1 SLQGTVI
8 DALTKEPLEDVTV
21 QLDAVTHTV
30 KTDRFGRFEFL
41 TGQKLPFKIRVSFL
55 GYVSKEVVISLSPT
69 VIELEPSIEEIDE
82 VVVVGYGTQRK
93 KDLTGSL
100 ETIQQEQL
108 VEKPVISLGQALQ
121 GEAVGVTIQQADGRP
136 GSSPSVIIRGHGTF
150 SSAGNQ
156 PLVLIDGIPGS
167 LDAVNPQD
175 VDNISILK
183 DASSAAIYGARAAN
197 GVILVQTKKGI
208 KDKTQI
214 IYNATVGFSEL
225 ADMPKFVD
233 SWIYAQAYNEALT
246 NAGQGA
252 VYSEEDIQYF
262 INGNNP
268 DLYPND
274 KHYEMA
280 FDNQAYQTF
289 HNLSFSGGGEKLTY
303 RLSGGYLRNDGLLQ
317 NNRSSSYKDNL
328 ENFYNKYNIR
338 LNLDN
343 QLTDK
348 LKLTA
353 NFAGTV
359 DDETGPGAQ
368 TGDRTTM
375 RVVTR
380 IARMPSAIPARTSEG
395 Y

>member
-1 SLQGTVI
+1 MKRYIIKKQILRYSLVAALLGSASIVHEVYAQEIKPIINASLQGTVI
-8 DALTKEPLEDVTV
+8 DAVTKEPLEGVTV

-30 KTDRFGRFEFL
+30 KTDRLGSFEFL

-343 QLTDK
+343 Q
-348 LKLTA
+348 
-353 NFAGTV
+353 
-359 DDETGPGAQ
+359 
-368 TGDRTTM
+368 
-375 RVVTR
+375 
-380 IARMPSAIPARTSEG
+380 
-395 Y
+395 